1 MDSDNDN
8 NVCPVLTLKDIVI
21 FPHVVVPLFV
31 GREKSIK
38 ALEVA
43 VKSDKRVILL
53 TQKNVQEDFPKFED
67 LYKVGV
73 LGNVLQLLRMPDGSV
88 KILVEGFEKVKIL
101 HQVPNEE
108 DYFAAEFSPL
118 EIKNPGKE
126 VELEAY
132 KRSLIEQFENYS
144 KLKRQPS
151 NDIMAVLK
159 KVDSVDAIVDII
171 CAHIMLK
178 IPDKQMILE
187 EADIKKRCEEIL
199 AVLEAEIDVIHVE
212 RKIRNRVKKQM
223 EKTQKEYYLNE
234 QIKAI
239 QRELGDQDEIVDE
252 IKDLENKARKVKFSK
267 EAREKFT
274 AELKKLKNMPQMSA
288 EATVV
293 RNYLEWL
300 LDIPWNHKTKVQR
313 DISEARKILDQ
324 AHYGLDTV
332 KDRILEFLAV
342 QNRVGK
348 IKGSILCF
356 VGPPGVGKTSLARSI
371 AAATGRNY
379 VRVSLGGISDESEIR
394 GHRRTYIGSMPG
406 KIISGM
412 KKAKVSDPL
421 FLLDEID
428 KLGSDWKGDPAS
440 ALLEVLDPE
449 QNAKFNDHYLEV
461 DYDLSDV
468 MFITTANS
476 YKMPSPLLDRLEII
490 KLSGYTEFE
499 KLEIAKRHLVSKQKE
514 ENGLEENEFSVSD
527 EALLRLIRDYTREA
541 GVRNLERE
549 ISKLCRKVVRKLTEE
564 PKIKNVIIDIDN
576 LEQFAGIPKFK
587 RSETED
593 QNLIGVVNGLAWTEV
608 GGEILSIEA
617 ISVPGKG
624 KTTLT
629 GKLGDVMQESIQA
642 AISFVRSKAQKFGM
656 EPSAFEKIDFH
667 IHVPEG
673 ATPKDGPSA
682 GVAMITS
689 IVSTLTGIPVK
700 KDVAMTGEITLR
712 GRVLP
717 IGGLKEKILAA
728 HRGGIKTVIIPKA
741 NESDLYE
748 IPDNVKKDINIVE
761 VDMAD
766 EVLPYALT
774 ELPFCPENLL
784 SSDKLIT
791 HDEVSHRC

>member
-1 MDSDNDN
+1 MDSDDI
-8 NVCPVLTLKDIVI
+8 CPVLTLKDIVI

-31 GREKSIK
+31 GRDKSIK
-38 ALEVA
+38 ALDA
-43 VKSDKRVILL
+43 AMQKDKRVLL
-53 TQKNVQEDFPKFED
+53 VTQQHLNQDSPAFED
-67 LYKVGV
+67 LHEVGV
-73 LGNVLQLLRMPDGSV
+73 LGNILQILKMPDGNV
-88 KILVEGFEKVKIL
+88 KILVEGFQKVRIAE
-101 HQVPNEE
+101 QVADE
-108 DYFAAEFSPL
+108 DFFLARFEPL
-118 EIKNPGKE
+118 EIKAPKKNVKI
-126 VELEAY
+126 EAY
-132 KRSLIEQFENYS
+132 RRSLIEFFESYS
-144 KLKRQPS
+144 KLKHQIS
-151 NDIMAVLK
+151 TDIVTVLK
-159 KVDSVDAIVDII
+159 RFDSVDPIVDII
-171 CAHIMLK
+171 CAHMMID
-178 IPDKQMILE
+178 IQNKQAILE
-187 EADIKKRCEEIL
+187 EVNLEKRCEMVLAILESEIS
-199 AVLEAEIDVIHVE
+199 VIHVE
-212 RKIRNRVKKQM
+212 RKIKNRVKKQM

-239 QRELGDQDEIVDE
+239 QRELGDQDDVIDE
-252 IKDLENKARKVKFSK
+252 IRDLEAKARRVKFTK
-267 EAREKFT
+267 EAREKFNS
-274 AELKKLKNMPQMSA
+274 ELKKLKNMPQLSA

-300 LDIPWNHKTKVQR
+300 LEIPWNHKTKVKHNLLT
-313 DISEARKILDQ
+313 ARKILDQ
-324 AHYGLDTV
+324 DHYGLDTV

-356 VGPPGVGKTSLARSI
+356 VGPPGVGKTSLAKSI
-371 AAATGRNY
+371 AAATGRKF
-379 VRVSLGGISDESEIR
+379 VRISLGGISDESEIR

-449 QNAKFNDHYLEV
+449 QNTKFNDHYLEV

-476 YKMPSPLLDRLEII
+476 YKMPTPLLDRLEII

-499 KLEIAKRHLVSKQKE
+499 KLEIAKKHLVAKQKA
-514 ENGLEENEFSVSD
+514 ENGLNGDELSVSD
-527 EALLRLIRDYTREA
+527 DALMRLVRDYTREA

-549 ISKLCRKVVRKLTEE
+549 ISKLCRKVVKKITEN
-564 PKIKNVIIDIDN
+564 PKEGKIEINLDN
-576 LEQFAGIPKFK
+576 LEQFAGIAKFK

-593 QNLIGVVNGLAWTEV
+593 QNLVGIVNGLAWTEV

-617 ISVPGKG
+617 ISLPGKG

-642 AISFVRSKAQKFGM
+642 AISFVRSKSKDFGID
-656 EPSAFEKIDFH
+656 PSAFEKTDFH

-682 GVAMITS
+682 GIAMMTS
-689 IVSTLTGIPVK
+689 IVSTLTGIPIK

-741 NESDLYE
+741 NEADLFE
-748 IPDNVKKDINIVE
+748 IPDSVKKDLNIISVE
-761 VDMAD
+761 LAD
-766 EVLPYALT
+766 EVLPFALL
-774 ELPFCPENLL
+774 ESSFCRNDFINNHKILAQ
-784 SSDKLIT
+784 
-791 HDEVSHRC
+791 DEVSHTC